1 MMTMNDPYKIL
12 GVKETDSDEEIK
24 RAYRELVKKY
34 HPDQYA
40 NNPLSELAD
49 EKIKE
54 INAAYDQI
62 MRERQNKSQGTYSRS
77 STYNSEYDEIWNLI
91 QRGDL
96 GLAESKLLDI
106 PVESRDAHW
115 YYLMGEIARQK
126 GWYDEA
132 RMNFTR
138 AINMDPNNMVYRRAL
153 NSMYNQAGNY
163 RRTSDRSGYNP
174 SCDMCEFCT
183 YLWCADCCCECM
195 GGDLIT
201 CC

>member
-1 MMTMNDPYKIL
+1 MNDPYKIL
-12 GVKETDSDEEIK
+12 GVSETASDEEIK
-24 RAYRELVKKY
+24 KAYRELVKKY

-62 MRERQNKSQGTYSRS
+62 MKERQNRYQGSYSRTSTNS
-77 STYNSEYDEIWNLI
+77 SKYDEIWNLI

-96 GLAESKLLDI
+96 GIAESRLLDI
-106 PVESRDAHW
+106 QIESRDAHW
-115 YYLMGEIARQK
+115 YYLMGEIARRK

-132 RMNFTR
+132 RMNYTR
-138 AINMDPNNMVYRRAL
+138 AINMDPNNMVYRQAL
-153 NSMYNQAGNY
+153 NSMYNQAGSY

-174 SCDMCEFCT
+174 SCDICEFCT
-183 YLWCADCCCECM
+183 YLYCADCCCECM
-195 GGDLIT
+195 GGDLIS